1 MPDQAEPSFPIS
13 NRNRLRRRHERGRF
27 DRATVYDILD
37 SAMVAHIAYV
47 IDGQPYCTPTGF
59 WREDDRLYWHGSSAS
74 RMIRSQSDGVA
85 VCVTVTH
92 LDAIVLARS
101 GFHHSV
107 NYRSVMAFGTARLVT
122 DPAEKLRLM
131 DGFVDRFFPGRSKEI
146 RPPTDQEV
154 KATSFVVMPIDEASG
169 KIRSTHVADDEED
182 YALPVWTARLPVRQ
196 VLGAAEPCPR
206 QIAGLEVPDGLK
218 LYRAGRSLDETLLE
232 AYQSNY
238 GGLD

>member
-1 MPDQAEPSFPIS
+1 MPDSSYPITK
-13 NRNRLRRRHERGRF
+13 RNRVRRKPDRGRF

-37 SAMVAHIAYV
+37 SAMVAHIAYT

-59 WREDDRLYWHGSSAS
+59 WREDDTLYWHGSSAS

-122 DPAEKLRLM
+122 NATEKARAL

-146 RPPTDQEV
+146 RPATGQEF
-154 KATSFVVMPIDEASG
+154 KATSFVAMPIEEASG
-169 KIRSTHVADDEED
+169 KIRSTHVMDDEED
-182 YALPVWTARLPVRQ
+182 YALPVWTARIPVRQ
-196 VLGAAEPCPR
+196 VLGEAELCPR
-206 QIAGLEVPDGLK
+206 SIPGLPVPEGMQG
-218 LYRAGRSLDETLLE
+218 YQAERPLDEVLLE
-232 AYQSNY
+232 AYRKTY
-238 GGLD
+238 PE